1 MGRESYDDMVS
12 YEKRSRKSSS
22 RMTGLVAVLGI
33 LICAIALLAVLILSP
48 QEESA
53 QPESVQTPVTV
64 EVREPEI
71 IVSGTAAVQ
80 AGSDA
85 EASGSQAET
94 VIPDSG
100 ASSLPESAPAAETAS
115 APAQASSSEPVR
127 AIDLISAQNLAS
139 FNDSDRLLY
148 LTHEVQEGET
158 ITSIA
163 ERYGLD
169 PETIISVNRIR
180 DISAVTAGARLEIPN
195 MNGQVYI
202 VQEGDMLSTI
212 AHKFSPDLGWKTL
225 MDINGLTS
233 ENITVGQEI
242 FIPAAAQSSPASD
255 IRSASLEFSS
265 PADGTVYAGYGQ
277 YFNGVNLN
285 GVLIGAP
292 AGSAVR
298 SCADGVIVDAGNSGE
313 FGRFV
318 AIQHDQGYMT
328 RYYNLETVSAMV
340 GSEVKAGD
348 VIGAIGSSSQ
358 LFSRPT
364 LYLQIEQGGITLNPE
379 LFI

>member
-1 MGRESYDDMVS
+1 
-12 YEKRSRKSSS
+12 
-22 RMTGLVAVLGI
+22 MTGLVAVLGI

-100 ASSLPESAPAAETAS
+100 ASSLPESVLAAETAS

-195 MNGQVYI
+195 MNGQLYI

-313 FGRFV
+313 LGRFV

>member
-80 AGSDA
+80 AASDA

-195 MNGQVYI
+195 MNGQLYI

-265 PADGTVYAGYGQ
+265 PVSLVRLQSMVLASYSCTVRVH
-277 YFNGVNLN
+277 F
-285 GVLIGAP
+285 
-292 AGSAVR
+292 
-298 SCADGVIVDAGNSGE
+298 
-313 FGRFV
+313 
-318 AIQHDQGYMT
+318 
-328 RYYNLETVSAMV
+328 
-340 GSEVKAGD
+340 
-348 VIGAIGSSSQ
+348 
-358 LFSRPT
+358 
-364 LYLQIEQGGITLNPE
+364 
-379 LFI
+379 